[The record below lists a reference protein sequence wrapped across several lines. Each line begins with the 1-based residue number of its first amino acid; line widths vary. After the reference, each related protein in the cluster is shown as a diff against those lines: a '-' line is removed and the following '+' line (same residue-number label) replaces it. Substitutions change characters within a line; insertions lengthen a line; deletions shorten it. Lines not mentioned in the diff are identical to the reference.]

1 LSTGLYLLI
10 SEPDILMQAL
20 LIVQDLKHIFDEKN
34 ENCETASFLSAGT
47 GGQCPMNL
55 LVAGASL

>member
-1 LSTGLYLLI
+1 
-10 SEPDILMQAL
+10 MQAL